1 MPIFVVGVGTL
12 SGGAMPA
19 FRNEKGEIIIDP
31 EVPTVSRLDRMGLQR
46 IAAAAGGQYFELD
59 RDGDRRI
66 ANAIV
71 DAGKKMAP
79 SLGAVEQSEDLYWR
93 FLVIAA
99 IFPFVGLLFLRD
111 RPELW
116 IEAVGAAAVLA
127 GVFVILA

>member
-1 MPIFVVGVGTL
+1 M
-12 SGGAMPA
+12 
-19 FRNEKGEIIIDP
+19 
-31 EVPTVSRLDRMGLQR
+31 QR

-59 RDGDRRI
+59 RDGDRHI

-79 SLGAVEQSEDLYWR
+79 SLGAVEESEDLYWR

-99 IFPFVGLLFLRD
+99 IFPFIGLPFLRD

-116 IEAVGAAAVLA
+116 IQAVGAAAVLIA
-127 GVFVILA
+127 ISTILG